1 MSENLRRGLVG
12 GLVLTAVMFFV
23 FLQSLSLVR
32 AVLTV
37 LVPALVGLTIV
48 LLIGRSIERSR
59 TQR

>member
-1 MSENLRRGLVG
+1 MSENLRRGFVG

-23 FLQSLSLVR
+23 FLQSLTLVQ

-37 LVPALVGLTIV
+37 LIPALAGLTIV

>member
-23 FLQSLSLVR
+23 FLQSLSLVQ